1 MDKVQEEFLVVD
13 FQLRRVTAV
22 LVALCLLLFSVPAWS
37 EDEADIADEEGSS
50 SQEQIDTAFDMGFD
64 LLVLRPLSAFGLAA
78 GTVLFV
84 PAVIFTAPGGSEGVK
99 DSLDVFVETPWRD
112 LADRPLG
119 DI

>member
-1 MDKVQEEFLVVD
+1 MIA
-13 FQLRRVTAV
+13 FQFRRTTALLGV
-22 LVALCLLLFSVPAWS
+22 LCLLAFSSPAW
-37 EDEADIADEEGSS
+37 ADDDVDAEGSTS
-50 SQEQIDTAFDMGFD
+50 GAQEQLDTAFDVGFD

-78 GTVLFV
+78 GAVLFV